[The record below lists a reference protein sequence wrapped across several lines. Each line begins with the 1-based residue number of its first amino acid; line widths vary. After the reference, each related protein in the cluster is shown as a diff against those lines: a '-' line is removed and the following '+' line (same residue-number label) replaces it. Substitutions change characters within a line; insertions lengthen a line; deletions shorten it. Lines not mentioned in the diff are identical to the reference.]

1 MSLAHLRALKAARTR
16 PPAGA
21 PATGRTATPAA
32 SLCGASREPIYRT
45 MDEANESGLELCGSC
60 LADFRRQ
67 QKTH

>member
-1 MSLAHLRALKAARTR
+1 MSLAHLRVLKTARTR
-16 PPAGA
+16 LPAGA
-21 PATGRTATPAA
+21 AATGRTATPAA

-45 MDEANESGLELCGSC
+45 MDEANESGLELCGAC